1 MFGRAILKSLMLT
14 ANLVVV
20 FILLLTILG
29 SKISPEKFIIPA
41 YTTLF
46 FPLTILANTF
56 FVFFWI
62 FARKWHFLISLVLLF
77 IAAPQVAETIP
88 LHFGQTKTNLK
99 SNLTVLSYNTMLN
112 AGLKKHTKENP
123 NLVIQY
129 IIDTDADIVCL
140 QEFSISKKKEFLT
153 ENDIL
158 KALKKYPYHQI
169 TYKQYNSWCISGNA
183 TFSKFP
189 IIEKGVIDYN
199 SKHQNAQYSD
209 IKIDNQVLRVFN
221 VHLESNKLTSKD
233 RSLPL
238 ELKDEFNTE
247 KLSGTTRHL
256 SNKLGTA
263 YKERAKQ
270 ADIMVKEIKKSPHKV
285 IICGDFNDVPTSYAY
300 TVIKKN
306 YKDAFA
312 ETGFGLGWT
321 YNESIFRFRIDYI
334 LYDKS
339 IHLVN
344 YKRSFVKYSD
354 HFPIKG
360 SFYISKI

>member
-46 FPLTILANTF
+46 FPLTILVNAF
-56 FVFFWI
+56 FVLFWI
-62 FARKWHFLISLVLLF
+62 FARKWLFLISLVFLF
-77 IAAPQVAETIP
+77 IAAPQVVETIP
-88 LHFGQTKTNLK
+88 LHFGETNTNLQ
-99 SNLTVLSYNTMLN
+99 SNLTILSYNTMLN
-112 AGLKKHTKENP
+112 GGLKKHTQKSP

-129 IIDTDADIVCL
+129 IIDSDADIVCL

-169 TYKQYNSWCISGNA
+169 TYNQYNSWCISGNA

-189 IIEKGVIDYN
+189 IIDEGVIVYK
-199 SKHQNAQYSD
+199 SKHQDAQYSD
-209 IKIDNQVLRVFN
+209 IRIENQILRIFN
-221 VHLESNKLTSKD
+221 LHLESNKLTSKD
-233 RSLPL
+233 RALPL
-238 ELKDEFNTE
+238 ALKDEFNTE
-247 KLSGTTRHL
+247 KLKGTTRHL

-270 ADIMVKEIKKSPHKV
+270 ADIIVKEIKKSPHKV

-300 TVIKKN
+300 TVIKNN

-334 LYDKS
+334 LYDES
-339 IHLVN
+339 LHLVN
-344 YKRSFVKYSD
+344 YKKSFVKYSD
-354 HFPIKG
+354 HYPIHG
-360 SFYISKI
+360 NFYISKI